1 MALWLTARAQYV
13 TNSILLAKYWVNE
26 PLFAGLQ
33 GFAGGL
39 VVDYPHSTRAKKYFL
54 VLMVGQPAEPM
65 HLQGLTGEEVVME
78 VNGWPS

>member
-1 MALWLTARAQYV
+1 MTPC
-13 TNSILLAKYWVNE
+13 I
-26 PLFAGLQ
+26 PQ

-65 HLQGLTGEEVVME
+65 DLQGLTGEEVRRKRG
-78 VNGWPS
+78 NC